1 MKKTI
6 IISGAVVAVA
16 VIGVVFVLSN
26 QKNPDT
32 VSVIS
37 DSVEVAQDN
46 IVEDVVDVMEEPEP
60 EEITPTTPEQET
72 VEPEK
77 DDIVPEEPET
87 EPTDEALTD
96 ITVLD
101 KIMYAQ
107 SAVNTRSG
115 PSTDYEKVGGLTTNQ
130 EVHVIGQSNLTKWF
144 QIDVEGEKQFVSN
157 NYLADAKVEIQQT
170 ASQSQ
175 PKQPTESKSQLPD
188 PKLLEE
194 LGLPPQA
201 PIVPGVENGCFHGNP
216 NIGAE

>member
-6 IISGAVVAVA
+6 IISVAVVAVA

-46 IVEDVVDVMEEPEP
+46 IVEDVADVT

-72 VEPEK
+72 VEPEE

-87 EPTDEALTD
+87 EPIDEALTD

-144 QIDVEGEKQFVSN
+144 QIDVDGEKQFVSN
-157 NYLADAKVEIQQT
+157 NYLADAKVEVQQT

-175 PKQPTESKSQLPD
+175 QNAEQEPPTDTFVPQPGQPIQGAD
-188 PKLLEE
+188 PSW
-194 LGLPPQA
+194 GD
-201 PIVPGVENGCFHGNP
+201 ITWGVGHDFTGNP